1 MTASD
6 WFALEMLWMID
17 DIIRQLES
25 LRTAPTII
33 EAEE

>member
-6 WFALEMLWMID
+6 WFALEMMWRID

-25 LRTAPTII
+25 IQNCQK
-33 EAEE
+33 EE

>member
-6 WFALEMLWMID
+6 WFALEMLWRID

-25 LRTAPTII
+25 IQKSI
-33 EAEE
+33 QNCQKEE

>member
-6 WFALEMLWMID
+6 WFALEMLLRID

-25 LRTAPTII
+25 IQNCQK
-33 EAEE
+33 EE

>member
-6 WFALEMLWMID
+6 WFALEMLWRID

-25 LRTAPTII
+25 IQNCQK
-33 EAEE
+33 EE

>member
-6 WFALEMLWMID
+6 WFALEMLWRID

-25 LRTAPTII
+25 IQNCKK
-33 EAEE
+33 EAE

>member
-6 WFALEMLWMID
+6 WFALEMLWRID

-25 LRTAPTII
+25 IQNCQK
-33 EAEE
+33 EET